1 MCRLMT
7 PKLEEALKGFPLY
20 SQDGKKGEAIC
31 CAIFVIGQ
39 VRWFIIEGER
49 EGNDLTMFGI
59 VIGLMEDEYGY
70 VSLNEMSDIE
80 IDLAKRGL
88 GKGKL
93 QVTQLQNFELKP
105 LKEINDIRL
114 KRFLAKFED

>member
-1 MCRLMT
+1 
-7 PKLEEALKGFPLY
+7 
-20 SQDGKKGEAIC
+20 
-31 CAIFVIGQ
+31 
-39 VRWFIIEGER
+39 
-49 EGNDLTMFGI
+49 MFGI

-70 VSLNEMSDIE
+70 VSLNEMSGIE

-93 QVTQLQNFELKP
+93 QVTRLENFEPKP

-114 KRFLAKFED
+114 KRFLARFED

>member
-1 MCRLMT
+1 MCRLLT
-7 PKLEEALKGFPLY
+7 PELEEALKDFPLY
-20 SQDGKKGEAIC
+20 SQDDKKGEAIC
-31 CAIFVIGQ
+31 CAIFVIGC

-70 VSLNEMSDIE
+70 VSLNEMSGIE

-93 QVTQLQNFELKP
+93 QVTQLQNFEPKP
-105 LKEINDIRL
+105 LKEINDISL
-114 KRFLAKFED
+114 KRFLARFED